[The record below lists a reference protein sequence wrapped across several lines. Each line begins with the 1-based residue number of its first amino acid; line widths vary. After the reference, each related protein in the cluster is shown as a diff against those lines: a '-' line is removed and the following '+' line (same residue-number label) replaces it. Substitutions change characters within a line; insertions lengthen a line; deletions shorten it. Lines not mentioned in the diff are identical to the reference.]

1 MGAVCPESTP
11 QAPPL
16 TNVLRGRAAEER
28 RGDRGELVQ
37 LEEDP
42 TLDDIRL
49 RAADLALDIALRD
62 SDPFTADVV
71 EALLADL
78 PPQTSAS
85 VVKDLRDKATEARA
99 TRRAIAQSF
108 GSRSQSN
115 PASAPSQQTN
125 QRTGFSGGF

>member
-1 MGAVCPESTP
+1 MKTLPSPRSATM
-11 QAPPL
+11 
-16 TNVLRGRAAEER
+16 NRGGDMAQRISQIRERLAAL
-28 RGDRGELVQ
+28 LVQ